1 MDDVIRAGLSYT
13 HGMRIV
19 HRRRRGRP
27 RYPSVLTRAE
37 WRVLA
42 ALRAGKANAAIA
54 SEQGVSVH
62 TVRSQVSSILRKL
75 GVSSRRELTATE
87 GEMADNGRR
96 MRCSFCLKAE
106 DEVRYML
113 GGGAGVYIC
122 GDCVESCN
130 RILARQRAG

>member
-1 MDDVIRAGLSYT
+1 MDDVIRAALSYT
-13 HGMRIV
+13 FDMRIV

-27 RYPSVLTRAE
+27 RYPSVLTPAE

-42 ALRAGKANAAIA
+42 ALRAGKTNAAIA
-54 SEQGVSVH
+54 SDQGVSVH

-75 GVSSRRELTATE
+75 GASSRRELTSTE
-87 GEMADNGRR
+87 GAMRDHEAR

-106 DEVRYML
+106 DEVRHLL
-113 GGGAGVYIC
+113 GGARVYIC